1 MTRLTR
7 LPAVS
12 LIAVSIFS
20 ASLAAAEDSEKLY
33 NGARNQLGLIKYCVE
48 QGHSPA
54 QAVTNY
60 QKIIATLPEPK
71 DISSGD
77 RYEKEGVAGNN
88 FDGETSVPMQ
98 AIAEGMGITVADR
111 CSQLTVL
118 GNQ

>member
-1 MTRLTR
+1 MTLVSR

-12 LIAVSIFS
+12 LTAVSIFS
-20 ASLAAAEDSEKLY
+20 ASLAAADDAEKLY
-33 NGARNQLGLIKYCVE
+33 NGGRNQLGLIKYCVE

-71 DISSGD
+71 DISFGD

-98 AIAEGMGITVADR
+98 AIAEGMGISVADR
-111 CSQLTVL
+111 CAQLTAL